1 MGLKR
6 FLIGAEK
13 NQLITWA
20 LNPDE
25 LFEDLHLYLDRFED
39 EIQFIQLRYLL
50 STHNFLKDL
59 TSKDYSHSELIEFV
73 TELVNR
79 YEKAGFSPLTFS
91 FFISVFLNAFDYSEP
106 ITEWINPLVHN
117 FPKKPGE
124 SLNQLGFGT
133 NIETLEDY
141 EIDEGVLHSYTGDKT
156 IVYIPPSVT
165 QIAEYA
171 FEGKDFKAIIIPKSV
186 QSLGKYTFKN
196 CSNLE
201 IIKCEQPITDIP
213 EGLFYGCKSLK
224 HYDYLSEIDS
234 LGHDAF
240 KQTGMNVLDDSSFK
254 NAEIALEFISQ
265 LDKLESLTIDS
276 LNLFDL
282 NLENIKV
289 EKLTL
294 GSSVT
299 EIVPNAIKNSSIETL
314 IMKAQDIEI
323 HSNAFFGST
332 ISNLDINDSKYQI
345 INDVFLVNE
354 NKLLLVLKNDYSTL
368 EIPTNITHILAGSIN
383 KHEKLEKIR
392 LGENIVNIQTNT
404 LNNCHTLKSLEIS
417 MSTLD
422 AFEKGFNG
430 DSNIS
435 NIKLNHQ
442 IDNLIADVFPNIESV
457 NLGKDFHTIRTLQ
470 FSSLKNLISI
480 QSDYVETIDDF
491 AFHDCVS
498 LERIE
503 IIHSNYIGFGA
514 FSNCDSLNYLCISTP
529 LENFKDSISP
539 KTFGSLFNVEPR
551 SGFQK
556 LTVTFKEQTSKD
568 YFVPST
574 LNSVEIKGDN
584 IPEYFYQGVKN
595 VGLAFEDPLKY
606 IERSALHRTDIKE
619 ITLSD
624 EAVIAENAFAECS
637 QLRLIHNLNNV
648 SSIDTSAL
656 NNCES
661 LQDISIEN
669 ATFDVQIDVLNSL
682 ISLEK
687 IKINHPLNPDHHV
700 SDNIIF
706 DTNKHEIIFI
716 PPLFKP
722 QEITLSNLKQINR
735 NIMSHF
741 SEIKTVEIDYVERI
755 DDFAF
760 QDLKDLEILDLGNHI
775 EEIGN
780 QIINDNQCLKKLN
793 LPFLGPKPDIGIEG
807 NFTDYYSSQPLTNL
821 QFVSIRNGL
830 IKNTIFNELI
840 NLISFEYFGHD
851 QSVCTNAFSNLSSL
865 KNIHFQSK
873 LTDIG
878 DYAFYKCLN
887 LDIKSLVKTALVIGE
902 SSFEE
907 CRNISEIEI
916 HESATIVGRKAF
928 KNIQGLR
935 KITVISDNVDLNE
948 DCFNTAEHFDYVNL
962 PIRSKAIEDFFGNNP
977 QIEHLKIRTNSLQSH
992 FMTDNQYLKKLTLHG
1007 AIEKIP
1013 ENAFSNCTNLKTVSL
1028 NEHVKS
1034 IGFSAFENCVNLKTL
1049 HGTDGIE
1056 FIYDDAFKNCTYLSD
1071 ISITNI
1077 KEIGKYAFTN
1087 CTELSMVQV
1096 GESLEKIDDFA
1107 FSNDHSLN
1115 YVSGGIN
1122 LNYLGRGV
1130 FQNCDKLSHFNLG
1143 KVRELF
1149 TETFDNCKSIEQL
1162 SIPYTCRSIG
1172 TKVFDSCSSLKQIK
1186 IPISVDYIDEFAF
1199 YHSYNMMVIVVDDK
1213 KQTKSYHKYWNYIHD
1228 EILEIKNPLKKIK
1241 LNFSDRFRVVG
1252 QLAKKEY
1259 TK

>member
-25 LFEDLHLYLDRFED
+25 LFEVLHLYLDRFED

-73 TELVNR
+73 TELVNK

-171 FEGKDFKAIIIPKSV
+171 FEGKDFKAIIIPESV

-299 EIVPNAIKNSSIETL
+299 EIVPNAIKNCSIETL
-314 IMKAQDIEI
+314 LMKAQDIKI
-323 HSNAFFGST
+323 HPNAFFGST
-332 ISNLDINDSKYQI
+332 IINLDINDSNYQI
-345 INDVFLVNE
+345 KNDVFLMNE
-354 NKLLLVLKNDYSTL
+354 NILLLVLKNDYSTL

-383 KHEKLEKIR
+383 NLEKLEKIR
-392 LGENIVNIQTNT
+392 FGENIVDIQTHAI
-404 LNNCHTLKSLEIS
+404 NNCHILNSLEIS
-417 MSTLD
+417 MNTLD
-422 AFEKGFNG
+422 AFKKGFNG
-430 DSNIS
+430 ESIIKNIT
-435 NIKLNHQ
+435 LNHQ
-442 IDNLIADVFPNIESV
+442 IDSLIADDFPNIESI
-457 NLGKDFHTIRTLQ
+457 NLGKDFQKIRTLQ
-470 FSSLKNLISI
+470 FSSLKYLKFIH
-480 QSDYVETIDDF
+480 SDHVEIIDDY
-491 AFHDCVS
+491 AFYDCVS

-503 IIHSNYIGFGA
+503 INHATYIGFGA
-514 FSNCDSLNYLCISTP
+514 FSNCDSLNYLSISTP
-529 LENFKDSISP
+529 LDNFKEPISP
-539 KTFGSLFNVEPR
+539 RTFGSLFNVEAR

-556 LTVTFKEQTSKD
+556 LTITFKEQTSKD

-574 LNSVEIKGDN
+574 LNLVEIKGDS
-584 IPEYFYQGVKN
+584 IPEYFYHGVNN
-595 VGLAFEDPLKY
+595 VGLTFADPLIN
-606 IERSALHRTDIKE
+606 IERDALHLTDIKE

-637 QLRLIHNLNNV
+637 ELRLIHNLNKV

-656 NNCES
+656 KNCES
-661 LQDISIEN
+661 LLDLSIEN

-682 ISLEK
+682 KSLEK

-722 QEITLSNLKQINR
+722 QEIKLSHLKQINR
-735 NIMSHF
+735 DIMSHF
-741 SEIKTVEIDYVERI
+741 SELKTVEVDHVQKIE
-755 DDFAF
+755 DFAF
-760 QDLKDLEILDLGNHI
+760 QDLKNLEILQLGNHI
-775 EEIGN
+775 EEIGK
-780 QIINDNQCLKKLN
+780 QIINENISLKRLT
-793 LPFLGPKPDIGIEG
+793 LPFLGPSSDVGIEG
-807 NFTDYYSSQPLTNL
+807 NITDYYSSQTLSTL
-821 QFVSIRNGL
+821 QFISIANGL
-830 IKNTIFNELI
+830 IKDTIFNDLN
-840 NLISFEYFGHD
+840 NLISLEYFGNE
-851 QSVCTNAFSNLSSL
+851 QSVSSSAFSNLSAL
-865 KNIHFQSK
+865 KSIHFESN
-873 LTDIG
+873 LTNIG
-878 DYAFYKCLN
+878 DYAFYKCVN
-887 LDIKSLVKTALVIGE
+887 LDINSLVETALIIGE

-907 CRNISEIEI
+907 CQNISEIEI
-916 HESATIVGRKAF
+916 HESATKIGRNAF
-928 KNIQGLR
+928 KNIKDLR
-935 KITVISDNVDLNE
+935 KITVISDNIELNE
-948 DCFNTAEHFDYVNL
+948 DCFNTGSYYDYVNL
-962 PIRSKAIEDFFGNNP
+962 PVHSKSIEDIFGDDA
-977 QIEHLKIRTNSLQSH
+977 QIEHLKIRVNTLQSH

-1007 AIEKIP
+1007 SIKKIP
-1013 ENAFSNCTNLKTVSL
+1013 ENAFSNCTNLKTIHL
-1028 NEHVKS
+1028 NEQIKS
-1034 IGFSAFENCVNLKTL
+1034 IGFSAFENCVSLKIL
-1049 HGTDGIE
+1049 NGTEEIE
-1056 FIYDDAFKNCTYLSD
+1056 FIQDDAFKNCTDLTD
-1071 ISITNI
+1071 ISIPNI
-1077 KEIGKYAFTN
+1077 KEIGKYAFNN

-1096 GESLEKIDDFA
+1096 GEQLEKIDDFS
-1107 FSNDHSLN
+1107 FSNNHNLN

-1143 KVRELF
+1143 KIRELF

-1199 YHSYNMMVIVVDDK
+1199 YHSYKMLVIVVDDK

-1252 QLAKKEY
+1252 QISNKEA